1 MKPAPEAPRPPAPRL
16 MPRPSL
22 GDEVYELLL
31 AEVIANRMAP
41 GDRLSVDG
49 LARQFGVSQTPIRA
63 ALIRLEAEG
72 LVVKKHNSGYSV
84 ADQLSATRFRDTY
97 DFRLLVEPATAA
109 AAARHATPAQ
119 IEALRAATL
128 RMGKLSSDT
137 RANYSR
143 FAVADAEFHGQIAEA
158 AGNEIVR
165 ESLHRLYTHMHL
177 FRLRYHATVAVDA
190 VNEHDAIVAAIAA
203 RDARGAEAAMRAH
216 IEASRR
222 RMEPCFNET

>member
-1 MKPAPEAPRPPAPRL
+1 MKSAPKATQPPAPRL
-16 MPRPSL
+16 IPRPSL

-31 AEVIANRMAP
+31 AEVIVSRLSP
-41 GDRLSVDG
+41 GYRLSVDG

-84 ADQLSATRFRDTY
+84 ADQLSPARFRDTY

-109 AAARHATPAQ
+109 AAARNATPAQ
-119 IEALRAATL
+119 IDTLQTAALR
-128 RMGKLSSDT
+128 MSKLSDDT

-143 FAVADAEFHGQIAEA
+143 FAVADADFHGQIAEA

-190 VNEHDAIVAAIAA
+190 VNEHDVIMKAIAG
-203 RDARGAEAAMRAH
+203 RDASGAEAAMRAH

-222 RMEPCFNET
+222 RMEPYFSET

>member
-1 MKPAPEAPRPPAPRL
+1 MKSASKAIRVVAPRL
-16 MPRPSL
+16 IPRPSL

-31 AEVIANRMAP
+31 AEVVASRLPP
-41 GDRLSVDG
+41 GERLSVDG

-84 ADQLSATRFRDTY
+84 ADQLSGARFRDTF

-109 AAARHATPAQ
+109 AAARNATPAC
-119 IEALRAATL
+119 IDALRAAAL
-128 RMGKLSSDT
+128 RMSRLSHDT
-137 RANYSR
+137 RTNYSR
-143 FAVADAEFHGQIAEA
+143 FAVTDADFHRQIAEA
-158 AGNEIVR
+158 AGNGVVS

-190 VNEHDAIVAAIAA
+190 VSEHDAIVEAISAH
-203 RDARGAEAAMRAH
+203 DAGAAEAAMRAH
-216 IEASRR
+216 IESSRR
-222 RMEPCFNET
+222 RMEPCFNKT